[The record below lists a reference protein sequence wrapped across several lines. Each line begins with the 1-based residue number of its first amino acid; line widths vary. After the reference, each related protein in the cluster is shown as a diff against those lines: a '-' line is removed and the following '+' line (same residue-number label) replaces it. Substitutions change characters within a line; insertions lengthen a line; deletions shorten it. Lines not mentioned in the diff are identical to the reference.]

1 MQQAIIH
8 PGSQL
13 KVGQVLSNRWKLVRL
28 LGEGGM
34 GAVYEAEGLNGEGKR
49 AIKILHPEY
58 ATEEEVL
65 RRFYAEAETAKRLE
79 HPNVAKIF
87 ELATAEDGTPYLVM
101 ELLEG
106 IPLAAYVKPGVP
118 HPVQRA
124 APIIH
129 AVLMALTEA
138 HRRGIVHRDLKPENV
153 FLVRQASGQFG
164 VKVLDFGI
172 AKVMDAAGGMGSKTR
187 TGILLGTPG
196 YMSPE
201 QLKNA
206 KTVDPRSDLW
216 SVGVMF
222 YEMLTGREAFEADTE
237 FGRLTAV
244 LTQDPVPV
252 DRDNPQL
259 APWRDFF
266 ARALSR
272 DLDHRFQSA
281 EEMATTLLALARG
294 APVPPSVERAAAKP
308 SEPPAVSQVVPS
320 HVTRPSPQFPTPT
333 ATPEPVK
340 VEVRSATPTRSGTM
354 VPLWLL
360 IVTSI
365 IDLIVGFIV
374 GWLVARG

>member
-1 MQQAIIH
+1 MQQAIPQSPSEPLI
-8 PGSQL
+8 G
-13 KVGQVLSNRWKLVRL
+13 KVLSSRWKLVRL

-34 GAVYEAEGLNGEGKR
+34 GAVFEAEGIAGEGKR
-49 AIKILHPEY
+49 AIKMLHPEY
-58 ATEEEVL
+58 VSEEEVL

-79 HPNVAKIF
+79 HPNIARVF
-87 ELATAEDGTPYLVM
+87 ELATAENGTPYLVM

-106 IPLAAYVKPGVP
+106 IPLSAYVKPGVP

-129 AVLMALTEA
+129 AILQALTEA
-138 HRRGIVHRDLKPENV
+138 HRRGVVHRDLKPENV
-153 FLVRQASGQFG
+153 FLVRQASGQFA

-187 TGILLGTPG
+187 TGVLLGTPG

-216 SVGVMF
+216 SVGIMF
-222 YEMLTGREAFEADTE
+222 YEMLTGREPFEADTE

-244 LTQDPVPV
+244 LTQEPLAI

-259 APWRDFF
+259 SSWRDFF

-272 DLDHRFQSA
+272 DLERRFQSA
-281 EEMATTLLALARG
+281 EEMGKTMLALVRG
-294 APVPPSVERAAAKP
+294 ASMPPPGEPASVAMPEVSRAPTPAASP
-308 SEPPAVSQVVPS
+308 QVTHQSARHPAKAAEAAQNVQVV
-320 HVTRPSPQFPTPT
+320 V
-333 ATPEPVK
+333 A
-340 VEVRSATPTRSGTM
+340 SAGASRGQ
-354 VPLWLL
+354 VPIWLAAVIGVVAGVL
-360 IVTSI
+360 
-365 IDLIVGFIV
+365 GFLA
-374 GWLVARG
+374 GFLAGS

>member
-1 MQQAIIH
+1 MQQAIIN

-13 KVGQVLSNRWKLVRL
+13 KIGQVLSSRWKLVRL

-34 GAVYEAEGLNGEGKR
+34 GAVFEAEGVNGEGKR

-58 ATEEEVL
+58 VTEEEVL

-79 HPNVAKIF
+79 HPNIARIF
-87 ELATAEDGTPYLVM
+87 ELETAEDGTPYLVM

-106 IPLAAYVKPGVP
+106 IPLAAYVRPGVP

-129 AVLMALTEA
+129 AVLLALTEA
-138 HRRGIVHRDLKPENV
+138 HRRGIVHRDLKPENI

-187 TGILLGTPG
+187 TGVLLGTPG

-216 SVGVMF
+216 SVGVMY

-244 LTQDPVPV
+244 LTQEPAPI

-272 DLDHRFQSA
+272 EVDRRFQSA
-281 EEMATTLLALARG
+281 DEMAAMLLALARG
-294 APVPPSVERAAAKP
+294 GPVPQAPVKMP
-308 SEPPAVSQVVPS
+308 EPPPPASQVAPA
-320 HVTRPSPQFPTPT
+320 HITHASPRFPAGST
-333 ATPEPVK
+333 TPEPAGK
-340 VEVRSATPTRSGTM
+340 VDVRVAAPNQGGKM

-360 IVTSI
+360 IVVSVL
-365 IDLIVGFIV
+365 DLIVGFV
-374 GWLVARG
+374 AGWLMAKG